1 MKKSIEFD
9 SNNNKIQG
17 KFYHAEG
24 EPPFPTVL
32 LLSGFPGN
40 EDDVLGLG
48 QKMIQYG
55 INILTFNYR
64 GIYKSEG
71 IFSLQN
77 TYEDIQAASTYL
89 HQEEVIC
96 KFKVD
101 ASKLILGGYSYGG
114 GMALA
119 YAAKYPGFKRI
130 FAIAGAD
137 HGEFAREY
145 KRNPTFA
152 EMIDTI
158 FEELKSPAGP
168 VRFEGKAAEGKA
180 AEGKAAIEEL
190 TQNPTP
196 YDLRINATALANRD
210 SWDDTNATIEHHLLP
225 FYRALVNTN
234 AQKVQ
239 ITAFQDNHEFE
250 KSREELAAT
259 IIRWIKSP

>member
-17 KFYHAEG
+17 KFYHADEG

-40 EDDVLGLG
+40 EYDVLGLG
-48 QKMIQYG
+48 QKMVQQG

-71 IFSLQN
+71 IHSLQN
-77 TYEDIQAASTYL
+77 TYEDIQAANKYL

-101 ASKLILGGYSYGG
+101 TSKLILGGYSYGG

-119 YAAKYPGFKRI
+119 YAAEYPGFKRI
-130 FAIAGAD
+130 FAIAGTD

-145 KRNPTFA
+145 KRNPLFA
-152 EMIDTI
+152 
-158 FEELKSPAGP
+158 
-168 VRFEGKAAEGKA
+168 
-180 AEGKAAIEEL
+180 
-190 TQNPTP
+190 
-196 YDLRINATALANRD
+196 
-210 SWDDTNATIEHHLLP
+210 
-225 FYRALVNTN
+225 
-234 AQKVQ
+234 
-239 ITAFQDNHEFE
+239 
-250 KSREELAAT
+250 
-259 IIRWIKSP
+259 

>member
-1 MKKSIEFD
+1 MEKSIEFD

-32 LLSGFPGN
+32 LLSGFPGD

-48 QKMIQYG
+48 QKMIQHG

-71 IFSLQN
+71 TFSLQN
-77 TYEDIQAASTYL
+77 TYKDIQAASTYL

-101 ASKLILGGYSYGG
+101 TDKLILGGYSYGG

-119 YAAKYPGFKRI
+119 YAAKYPRFKRI
-130 FAIAGAD
+130 FAIAGTD

-145 KRNPTFA
+145 KRNPLFS
-152 EMIDTI
+152 EMIDAI
-158 FEELKSPAGP
+158 FEELKSPVGP
-168 VRFEGKAAEGKA
+168 VRF
-180 AEGKAAIEEL
+180 EGKAAIEEL
-190 TQNPTP
+190 TQNPTT

-210 SWDDTNATIEHHLLP
+210 ILIIGGWDDINVTIEHHILP
-225 FYRALVNTN
+225 FYRTLVNTN

-250 KSREELAAT
+250 RSREELAAT
-259 IIRWIKSP
+259 IIHWIKSP